1 MPTILDAQG
10 NVQQVDEVTYRKLK
24 HSVDSGQS
32 EWMASVVP
40 TDKQTVRLWDC
51 IDQTYAQP
59 LPAEMVYKHHLR
71 KMVVKCSACYFTTV
85 TGNGG
90 RSVGQH
96 LTQTL
101 EQYDNHQGIEVT
113 APIAV
118 QGQEP
123 SQICQG
129 CGLSF
134 TARKNGLKR
143 HLNSV
148 QEMGITHQQKI
159 EALLMKRFSLE
170 PSEPVVLQADLL
182 QADKVQAHKLQAGA
196 EVNQQE
202 RKRRRRRRR
211 RNRGSNRTVA
221 VG

>member
-1 MPTILDAQG
+1 
-10 NVQQVDEVTYRKLK
+10 
-24 HSVDSGQS
+24 
-32 EWMASVVP
+32 MASVIQS
-40 TDKQTVRLWDC
+40 DKETTRLFDC
-51 IDQTYAQP
+51 IDQSWTQP
-59 LPAEMVYKHHLR
+59 FPTEMVYKHHLR

-85 TGNGG
+85 TNNGDMG
-90 RSVGQH
+90 VADHVRR
-96 LTQTL
+96 TL
-101 EQYDNHQGIEVT
+101 EQLEMHEGVEVT
-113 APIAV
+113 PPMAV
-118 QGQEP
+118 AGQEP